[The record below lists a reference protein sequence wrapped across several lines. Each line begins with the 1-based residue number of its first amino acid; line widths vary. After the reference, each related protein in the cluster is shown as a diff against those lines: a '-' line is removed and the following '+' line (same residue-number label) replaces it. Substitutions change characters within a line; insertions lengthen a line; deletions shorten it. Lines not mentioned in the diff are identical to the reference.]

1 MTVPDP
7 RKQEQRMPSYRTEDI
22 RNITLVGHAGSG
34 KTTLVEA
41 LLAKAGRIG
50 EAGTVERGTT
60 TADYD
65 PLEKQY
71 QHSLDSAIV
80 SLDFEGIH
88 VNLIDT
94 PGFPDFRGPTLTGM
108 AATETT
114 AIVVNAQNG
123 IELSTRRLMRRA
135 KSRRLCRIIVI
146 NRIDMPGA
154 DLARVVEQLR
164 EEFGPE
170 CLPINLPAADLSTVA
185 DCFFG
190 TDGKTDILSL
200 AEAHE
205 AIIDQVVETNEA
217 LMEKYLEGE
226 ELSREELHNAF
237 EQALREGHLVPIC
250 FTSAITGAGLR
261 EFLQLCKRLLP
272 NPAEGNAPPVVQVAG
287 KDAQP
292 VEVRP
297 DPKGHV
303 VAHVFK
309 ITNDPFVG
317 KMSIFRIYQGTVRP
331 DTQLFVGDGRK
342 PFKVGHLFKVQGGKH
357 EEVDE
362 GIPGDICAVAK
373 VDEIHYDAIL
383 HDSHDED
390 NFHLK
395 PMDFPQPMYGLA
407 IKTKSRGQE
416 QKLAQSIQKLTEEDP
431 CFVVEHHQE
440 LNETVIRG
448 LGELHMRVMLERMAT
463 RYNVEVDTR
472 PPRIASRETIT
483 RPAEGHYRH
492 KKQTGGAGQFGEV
505 FLRVRP
511 KARGEGFEFLNRV
524 VGGAIPTNL
533 IPAVEK
539 GVRQIIEEGAIAG
552 YQMQDVEVE
561 VYDGKYHPVDSKEI
575 AFVIAGRNAFL
586 DAIHNAGPQILEP
599 IVTVDVTV
607 PDSVMGDVTG
617 NLAGRRARISG
628 TESLSGG
635 MVTVKADMPLSALRD
650 YHAELKSMSQGQG
663 SFTMEFSH
671 YDPVPHQ
678 VQQELEAAYKLRSD
692 CSQRKG
698 LSHLLPTGSRR
709 RPFPATPGPGVPA
722 VVPPGDAD
730 GRDGSRLRQRVA
742 RRGGAGRQVLR
753 Q

>member
-1 MTVPDP
+1 
-7 RKQEQRMPSYRTEDI
+7 MPNYRTEDI
-22 RNITLVGHAGSG
+22 RNITLVGHTGSG
-34 KTTLVEA
+34 KTALVEA
-41 LLAKAGRIG
+41 LLEKSGKIG
-50 EAGTVERGTT
+50 EAGSIDRGTT
-60 TADYD
+60 TSDHD
-65 PLEKQY
+65 PLEQEYK
-71 QHSLDSAIV
+71 HSLDSAIA
-80 SLDFEGIH
+80 SFDFEGIH

-114 AIVVNAQNG
+114 AIVINAHNG

-135 KSRRLCRIIVI
+135 KRRRLCRIIVI
-146 NRIDMPGA
+146 NRIDQPGLK
-154 DLARVVEQLR
+154 LANVVRSIQD
-164 EEFGPE
+164 EFGPE
-170 CLPINLPAADLSTVA
+170 CLPVNLPAENYSTVR

-190 TDGKTDILSL
+190 TDGETDILSV

-205 AIIDQVVETNEA
+205 AIIDQVVETNES

-250 FTSAITGAGLR
+250 FTSATTGAGLGQ
-261 EFLQLCKRLLP
+261 FLRFCKRLLP
-272 NPAEGNAPPVVQVAG
+272 NPLEGNPPPVLKGEG
-287 KDAQP
+287 KNAKP
-292 VEVRP
+292 VEVKP
-297 DPKGHV
+297 DPDQHV

-317 KMSIFRIYQGTVRP
+317 KLSVFRIYQGTVRP
-331 DTQLFVGDGRK
+331 DTQLYIGDARK

-357 EEVDE
+357 EEIDA

-373 VDEIHYDAIL
+373 VDEVHYDAIL
-383 HDSHDED
+383 HDSHDAD

-395 PMDFPQPMYGLA
+395 PLDFPQPMYGLA
-407 IKTKSRGQE
+407 IQTKSRGQE

-431 CFVVEHHQE
+431 CFVVEHNQE

-448 LGELHMRVMLERMAT
+448 LGELHMRIMLQRMST

-472 PPRIASRETIT
+472 PPRIAYRETIT
-483 RPAEGHYRH
+483 RAAEGHYRH

-511 KARGEGFEFLNRV
+511 LPRGSGFEFVNKV
-524 VGGAIPTNL
+524 VGGSIPTSL

-539 GVRQIIEEGAIAG
+539 GIRQILDEGAIAG
-552 YQMQDVEVE
+552 YQLQDVEVE

-599 IVTVDVTV
+599 IVSVDVTV
-607 PDSVMGDVTG
+607 PEAVMGDVTG

-628 TESLSGG
+628 TESLAGG
-635 MVTVKADMPLSALRD
+635 QVTIKADMPLSALSD
-650 YHAELKSMSQGQG
+650 YHTELKSMSQGQG

-671 YDPVPHQ
+671 YDPVPHN
-678 VQQELEAAYKLRSD
+678 VQQELEAAFKPKEES
-692 CSQRKG
+692 
-698 LSHLLPTGSRR
+698 
-709 RPFPATPGPGVPA
+709 
-722 VVPPGDAD
+722 
-730 GRDGSRLRQRVA
+730 
-742 RRGGAGRQVLR
+742 
-753 Q
+753 